1 MCHKLISLLF
11 WVCVSVCVYFAVK
24 VKRFRLDIYP
34 FNIYVCTTGLGAE
47 LGLTINSSVTSFFF
61 NENIL
66 HRLTTNIKL
75 TAVIEDQI
83 RLVS

>member
-1 MCHKLISLLF
+1 M
-11 WVCVSVCVYFAVK
+11 SVCVYFAVK

-34 FNIYVCTTGLGAE
+34 FNIYGCTTGIGAE
-47 LGLTINSSVTSFFF
+47 LGLTINSSVTSFF